1 MFTMVNPQLS
11 LRNTRTLWAITSHK
25 HTIIHMPPTFALPL
39 TTTSSSIAIP
49 LTYIAPHLHPT
60 PPPPQTFVPA
70 PRFPSHLI
78 ISVYNAVRSLRSVW
92 QARQTAYMQPMQDRQ
107 ILYDLVSASGVAVAQ
122 GGLYTAQ

>member
-60 PPPPQTFVPA
+60 PTPLRASQSSPA
-70 PRFPSHLI
+70 ATPS
-78 ISVYNAVRSLRSVW
+78 S
-92 QARQTAYMQPMQDRQ
+92 
-107 ILYDLVSASGVAVAQ
+107 
-122 GGLYTAQ
+122 